1 MQVDSEY
8 TWSITKHCNNSIVN
22 HFGNTVG
29 IFSLFGKKGSRKEDH
44 SSEKSSDKKTRSKSA
59 NTVITGFHES
69 EIFTNSIIAQRHI
82 ARATERK
89 IDAIEFEMSRD
100 IVKTRPPTITKMD
113 VPKASNTVIGQTRY
127 DLSQQTQP
135 LDRRPASGV
144 EFQTTLPMSM
154 PTDYLLGHYSE
165 MSSSAVA
172 YSESVPV
179 LEEAAILFASGQIDV
194 AEQMLSAAV
203 HHQKLS
209 TAEEIGW
216 QMLFDL
222 YRITNN
228 QHMFESLSLDYANK
242 FETSPPLW
250 PETNIFANT
259 DTRNDTDGVTPS
271 VVFPAM
277 LDGGIVKVLSKMQ
290 VLSAKSQS
298 LKLDFSRIVAVN
310 PIGCGLLLRSL
321 KNLKKTKHDLMLV
334 GAQDMA
340 EKIRAI
346 LQVGRRDETEAPW
359 LLLLEILQLLHFERA
374 FEEASMDYC
383 ITFEVSPPSFEAPKI
398 NVTSSFPEINALQE
412 DEFPDRFM
420 MPASIEG
427 NIAPLVKQIVA
438 RAETLN
444 PLVLDCSRLE
454 RVEFSAS
461 AELLNG
467 LAPIAGKRG
476 MTIEFRDV
484 NYLVM
489 MLFNAMGLKNIAS
502 ITLRKH

>member
-1 MQVDSEY
+1 
-8 TWSITKHCNNSIVN
+8 
-22 HFGNTVG
+22 VG
-29 IFSLFGKKGSRKEDH
+29 IFSLFGKKSGRKEDH
-44 SSEKSSDKKTRSKSA
+44 SAEKSSDKKTRSKST

-100 IVKTRPPTITKMD
+100 IVKTRPPVLSKMD
-113 VPKASNTVIGQTRY
+113 APKRADVSRGQTKY
-127 DLSQQTQP
+127 DLAQHTQP
-135 LDRRPASGV
+135 LDRRSAVGV
-144 EFQTTLPMSM
+144 DFQTTLPMSM

-165 MSSSAVA
+165 MSGSAVA

-179 LEEAAILFASGQIDV
+179 LEEAAILFASGQTEV
-194 AEQMLSAAV
+194 AEQMLSGAI

-209 TAEEIGW
+209 TAEEIAW

-222 YRITNN
+222 YRITQN

-250 PETNIFANT
+250 PETTIFANT
-259 DTRNDTDGVTPS
+259 DTRSDTDSGTPS
-271 VVFPAM
+271 IVFPAK
-277 LDGGIVKVLSKMQ
+277 LDAGIVKALEKMHL
-290 VLSAKSQS
+290 LSAKSQS
-298 LKLDFSRIVAVN
+298 LKLDFSRIEVVN

-321 KNLKKTKHDLMLV
+321 KNLKKTGHDLLLV
-334 GAQDMA
+334 GAQELA
-340 EKIRAI
+340 EKIRSI

-359 LLLLEILQLLHFERA
+359 LLLLEVLQLLHSERA

-383 ITFEVSPPSFEAPKI
+383 ITFEVSPPSFEAPKV
-398 NVTSSFPEINALQE
+398 NVTSSFPEIHIPE
-412 DEFPDRFM
+412 DDEFQDRFM
-420 MPASIEG
+420 MPAFIEG
-427 NIAPLVKQIVA
+427 KVEPLIKQIVA
-438 RAETLN
+438 KAEVLN
-444 PLVLDCSRLE
+444 PLVLDCSKLE